1 MKKYIPNAL
10 TTLRLLLVPL
20 FIILIISNEEYSYH
34 YALIVFI
41 FASLTDVLDGKLARK
56 FNVESRFGAFFDPLA
71 DKILILTAFVLFLN
85 LEELNE
91 IVMPWMV
98 FLILFR
104 DLSVT
109 ALRVFIKS
117 RGLSMV
123 TSKIAKL
130 KTAFQLFSI
139 TIILWLLSFYPGYL
153 FDNAIIKLLMF
164 IVTLFTVSTGIDYYY
179 KNLRLIL
186 SKDKC
191 T

>member
-1 MKKYIPNAL
+1 LKKYIPNAL

>member
-1 MKKYIPNAL
+1 LKKYIPNTL

-20 FIILIISNEEYSYH
+20 FVILIISNEQYSYH

-41 FASLTDVLDGKLARK
+41 FASLTDALDGKLARK
-56 FNVESRFGAFFDPLA
+56 FNAESRFGAFFDPLA
-71 DKILILTAFVLFLN
+71 DKILILVAFILFLN
-85 LEELNE
+85 LEQLNG

-98 FLILFR
+98 FLIFFR

-109 ALRVFIKS
+109 VLRTLLKS

-123 TSKIAKL
+123 TSKIAKF
-130 KTAFQLFSI
+130 KTAFQLISI
-139 TIILWLLSFYPGYL
+139 IIILSLLSFYPDYL
-153 FDNAIIKLLMF
+153 YNNTIIKLLMF
-164 IVTLFTVSTGIDYYY
+164 AVTFFTISTGIDYYY

-186 SKDKC
+186 SEDKC

>member
-1 MKKYIPNAL
+1 MKKYIPNTL

-20 FIILIISNEEYSYH
+20 FVILIISNEQYSYH

-41 FASLTDVLDGKLARK
+41 FASLTDALDGKLARK
-56 FNVESRFGAFFDPLA
+56 FNAESRFGAFFDPLA
-71 DKILILTAFVLFLN
+71 DKILILVAFILFLN
-85 LEELNE
+85 LEQLNG

-98 FLILFR
+98 FLIFFR

-109 ALRVFIKS
+109 VLRTLLKS

-123 TSKIAKL
+123 TSKIAKF
-130 KTAFQLFSI
+130 KTAFQLISI
-139 TIILWLLSFYPGYL
+139 IIILSLLSFYPDYL
-153 FDNAIIKLLMF
+153 YNNTIIKLLMF
-164 IVTLFTVSTGIDYYY
+164 AVTFFTISTGIDYYY

-186 SKDKC
+186 SEDKC

>member
-130 KTAFQLFSI
+130 KTAFQLISI